1 VSDVP
6 RGEAP
11 LQDGHWQEEQLTAHL
26 LGELPEAETEAL
38 DAHLARCAR
47 CRATMERLN
56 EAWVG
61 SVERLEAPPP
71 RDEVWR
77 GIAQRVQKRGREA
90 STGTAAAKAPP
101 VGREGRTAA
110 PPPRGR
116 PAPMRG
122 FAAGMVALLLVV
134 SAGAWGAWQR
144 QVAREAQAEADAL
157 QARLQVLESVVGTVQ
172 ARADGLAS
180 DQARVARWLA
190 REDVRTARLPAGED
204 GVPIGS
210 VLFEPGGRA
219 LVVMRELP
227 AEGRDFQAWGVAGG
241 EVTSLGAFTGRTAE
255 VDAAAFEAVAV
266 SLEPDGGSP
275 EPTNVLGAAGRG

>member
-1 VSDVP
+1 VSDL
-6 RGEAP
+6 RRNDAP

-26 LGELPEAETEAL
+26 LGELPEAEMEAL

-47 CRATMERLN
+47 CRETMERLS
-56 EAWVG
+56 EAWAA
-61 SVERLEAPPP
+61 SVERLEAPPL
-71 RDEVWR
+71 RGEVWDGIEKRIKETSR
-77 GIAQRVQKRGREA
+77 GAERTPA
-90 STGTAAAKAPP
+90 
-101 VGREGRTAA
+101 VGREGRA
-110 PPPRGR
+110 PTPPASPATPTR

-144 QVAREAQAEADAL
+144 QVAREAQAETDAL

-180 DQARVARWLA
+180 DQERVARWLA
-190 REDVRTARLPAGED
+190 REDVTTARLPAGAD

-227 AEGRDFQAWGVAGG
+227 AEGRDFQAWGVAGD
-241 EVTSLGAFTGRTAE
+241 EVTSLGAFAGRTVE
-255 VDAAAFEAVAV
+255 VDAAAFDAVAV